1 MGAVITAQNIIDRA
15 ERLLLDDTNTRW
27 PATELQ
33 DYINDAQREIVLLR
47 PDAYPTTATFT
58 LTQTQTKQ
66 TIPAGG
72 LSLIDISHN
81 VDVSGVPNGRAIT
94 IIDREVL
101 DKTRSNWHIEAE
113 VTEFMHFTFDP
124 RNPKEFFIYP
134 PPADSAYVEMVYS
147 SSPPDCAASELTWLT
162 GQVYAL
168 GRQFTEGNYVFEVV
182 KAGTTGAE
190 PAWPAVWK
198 QAVAD
203 AAGVIYQNIG
213 TVLLTLDDIYAGAI
227 LDYVLYRAYSKDAT
241 FAERVRKS
249 QVNYLAFM
257 QSLGI
262 KAQVTVEFD
271 PNVRNVPVN
280 EPADRGFGQV
290 V

>member
-15 ERLLLDDTNTRW
+15 EKLLLDDTNTRW

-47 PDAYPTTATFT
+47 PDAYPTTATYT

-66 TIPAGG
+66 TIPSGG
-72 LSLIDISHN
+72 LALIDISHN
-81 VDVSGVPNGRAIT
+81 TDVSGVPNGRAIT

-101 DKTRSNWHIEAE
+101 DNTRPNWHTETEVAE
-113 VTEFMHFTFDP
+113 FKHFTFDP

-134 PPADSAYVEMVYS
+134 PPAATAYVEMVYS
-147 SSPPDCAASELTWLT
+147 SSPPDCAASVLTWLT
-162 GQVYAL
+162 GQAYAL
-168 GRQFTEGNYVFEVV
+168 GRQFTEGAYVFEVV
-182 KAGTTGAE
+182 KAGTTGTE

-203 AAGVIYQNIG
+203 DADVIYQNIG

-227 LDYVLYRAYSKDAT
+227 LDYVLYRAYSKDAAY
-241 FAERVRKS
+241 AERMQKS

-262 KAQVTVEFD
+262 KAQVTVQFD
-271 PNVRNVPVN
+271 PNIQNVPVN
-280 EPADRGFGQV
+280 NPADRGFGV
-290 V
+290 A